1 MQRFAMHLR
10 VVQIVVLMLMM
21 TISVNNDNVFCDERI
36 DVRYVY
42 RLAVVGDRTA
52 DV

>member
-10 VVQIVVLMLMM
+10 VVQTVVLMLMM
-21 TISVNNDNVFCDERI
+21 TISVNNDHVFCDERI
-36 DVRYVY
+36 DLG
-42 RLAVVGDRTA
+42 LAVVGDRTA